1 MLMEWDP
8 IGVAGVPE
16 AADEYDC
23 MIAPIM
29 RQLSEGATAGPL
41 AAWITGERVAHFG
54 LDAQPEADNALA
66 LELVAWWGDRRL
78 TPRID
83 VREGLAHEIPELPP
97 DGSPVLMW
105 RRHPAYPDGWW
116 LIHHGE
122 SDGVAG
128 PAEHLIGGEQDDVET
143 AIERARAR
151 LAQIGD
157 RGEPAVSAHR
167 DKARFADLR
176 GFAVLDSLTPPEQ
189 PSA

>member
-66 LELVAWWGDRRL
+66 LELVEWWRRR
-78 TPRID
+78 TVDPQID
-83 VREGLAHEIPELPP
+83 VREALAHEIPELPP
-97 DGSPVLMW
+97 DGSPVRPRPPRSD
-105 RRHPAYPDGWW
+105 RRSRRTRRVRSSRQGA
-116 LIHHGE
+116 
-122 SDGVAG
+122 
-128 PAEHLIGGEQDDVET
+128 
-143 AIERARAR
+143 
-151 LAQIGD
+151 
-157 RGEPAVSAHR
+157 
-167 DKARFADLR
+167 LR
-176 GFAVLDSLTPPEQ
+176 
-189 PSA
+189 